1 MKCRL
6 CLLPLLCAAVCNPAA
21 AQSSVGIAPVYD
33 SSGAAWGPIVSQY
46 LTLCLYEAIRPAG
59 VPAELLNPGGVY
71 TPVDTSWLADYV
83 GDRPGVN
90 TLLVTTLV
98 PAVLTDKSTSKL
110 RLAITAVVLDRG
122 GQRKEELKAYTEIRW
137 KDTDVESSFLD
148 PHAQWKFGLT
158 TGHRVFDKSPLGKA
172 ALTLADQIRKQLQG
186 YATVVSTQTAV
197 KEGIPCPVHVKI
209 TYAYR
214 HGAASQAY
222 TLIVNG
228 LDQSMNISSG
238 VASFKSPAGPML
250 VQMSVADAPYKL
262 AAQDLYQFSTTH
274 TCAKETYVI
283 DLGKSGDAH
292 DHWE

>member
-1 MKCRL
+1 MKRYL
-6 CLLPLLCAAVCNPAA
+6 RVLTLLSAVAWHAAA
-21 AQSSVGIAPVYD
+21 AQGAFGIAPVYD
-33 SSGAAWGPIVSQY
+33 SSGNPWGPIVSQY
-46 LTLCLYEAIRPAG
+46 LTLYLFEALRPAG

-71 TPVDTSWLADYV
+71 TPLDTSWLADYV
-83 GDRPGVN
+83 GDRPGVK
-90 TLLVTTLV
+90 TLLATSLV
-98 PAVLTDKSTSKL
+98 PAVYIDKSKTRL
-110 RLAITAVVLDRG
+110 RMTLTAVVLDRS
-122 GQRKEELKAYTEIRW
+122 GQRKEEFKASTEIKP

-148 PHAQWKFGLT
+148 PHAHWKLGLT

-172 ALTLADQIRKQLQG
+172 ALALADQMRIQLQS
-186 YATVVSTQTAV
+186 YATISTVQAATSGGV
-197 KEGIPCPVHVKI
+197 PCPVNVKI

-228 LDQSMNISSG
+228 LDQSMNINSG
-238 VASFKSPAGPML
+238 VAAFKAVEGPML

-274 TCAKETYVI
+274 TCGKGTYVI

-292 DHWE
+292 DRWE